1 MTSALAALANA
12 TVAFSLPT
20 TGTETDALTGNVKP
34 LTEAVEVS
42 LYLRQGSINDTDLPG
57 IDAAAVVYE
66 GYAISPQALDAR
78 IKPGTRG
85 TLNFSGQGS
94 QTCEVLTSRFPYGT
108 TGLIGTTVQQVIG
121 DRVRIVRYRQ
131 R

>member
-20 TGTETDALTGNVKP
+20 TGTEIDQLTGNVKP
-34 LTEAVEVS
+34 QTEEVEVS

-66 GYAISPQALDAR
+66 GYAVNPQALDAR
-78 IKPGTRG
+78 VKKGVQGTIE
-85 TLNFSGQGS
+85 FSGSEEQR
-94 QTCEVLTSRFPYGT
+94 CEVVAAAFPYGT
-108 TGLIGTTVQQVIG
+108 QGLLGSTLQQVLG
-121 DRVRIVRYRQ
+121 DRIRLVAYIQ
-131 R
+131 H